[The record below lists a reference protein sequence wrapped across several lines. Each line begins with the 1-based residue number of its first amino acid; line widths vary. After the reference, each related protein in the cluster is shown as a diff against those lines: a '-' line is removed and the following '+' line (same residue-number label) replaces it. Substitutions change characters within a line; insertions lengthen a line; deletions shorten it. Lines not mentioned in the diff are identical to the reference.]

1 MELERFL
8 AVEDI
13 IQVLHDDGIE
23 PTARN
28 IKEYLEPIVGHT
40 IEIGMLDVYL
50 EAYAEEPDTAIDL
63 MTL

>member
-1 MELERFL
+1 MEHERFV

-13 IQVLHDDGIE
+13 IQALHLDGIE

-40 IEIGMLDVYL
+40 IEIGMIDVYL
-50 EAYAEEPDTAIDL
+50 EAYAEEPDTAID
-63 MTL
+63 MATL